1 MYRVSNVRRFF
12 GASFAAIGLIGAL
25 VAQAAERDIAEVH
38 VQANGAEQRVEVDMN
53 SLSEGQSRQLSADSG
68 LPAIVTRTPE
78 GLRVEMAGETHEIHL
93 PPIELVDLGG
103 GDTGKHIVIKRAG
116 GDSAEGKQEVRVIH
130 RTLDGEVDEAQ
141 IEAMLAEALAEAE
154 AARAVADDAH
164 GQALQAAEQA
174 RKVRVIRRIE
184 RERAGEEG

>member
-1 MYRVSNVRRFF
+1 MHRVFNAHHLL
-12 GASFAAIGLIGAL
+12 GASFAAIGLIAAL
-25 VAQAAERDIAEVH
+25 AADAADRDIAEIH

-68 LPAIVTRTPE
+68 LPAIVTRTPD
-78 GLRVEMAGETHEIHL
+78 GLRVEMAGETHEIQL

-103 GDTGKHIVIKRAG
+103 GETGKHIVIKRG
-116 GDSAEGKQEVRVIH
+116 PGDSADGKHEVRVIH
-130 RTLDGEVDEAQ
+130 RTLDGAPDEAQ
-141 IEAMLAEALAEAE
+141 IQALVAEALAAAE
-154 AARAVADDAH
+154 AARAAAETAH
-164 GQALQAAEQA
+164 GDALQAAEEA

>member
-38 VQANGAEQRVEVDMN
+38 VQANGAEQRIEVDMN

-78 GLRVEMAGETHEIHL
+78 GLRVEIAGETHEIHL

-116 GDSAEGKQEVRVIH
+116 GDSADGKQEVRVIH

-184 RERAGEEG
+184 RERTGDEG

>member
-38 VQANGAEQRVEVDMN
+38 VQANGAEQRIEVDMN

-78 GLRVEMAGETHEIHL
+78 GLRVEIAGETHEIHL

-116 GDSAEGKQEVRVIH
+116 GDSAEGKHEVRVIH

-154 AARAVADDAH
+154 AARAAADDAH

>member
-1 MYRVSNVRRFF
+1 MHRIFNAHNLL
-12 GASFAAIGLIGAL
+12 GASFAAIGLIAAL
-25 VAQAAERDIAEVH
+25 AADAADRDIAEIH

-68 LPAIVTRTPE
+68 LPAIVTRTPD

-93 PPIELVDLGG
+93 PPVELVDLGG
-103 GDTGKHIVIKRAG
+103 GEAGKHIVIKRAG
-116 GDSAEGKQEVRVIH
+116 GDSADGKQEVRVIH
-130 RTLDGEVDEAQ
+130 RALDGEVDEAQ

-154 AARAVADDAH
+154 AARAAADDAR

>member
-25 VAQAAERDIAEVH
+25 AAQAAERDIAEVH
-38 VQANGAEQRVEVDMN
+38 VQANGAEQRIEVDMN
-53 SLSEGQSRQLSADSG
+53 SLGEGQSRQLSADSG
-68 LPAIVTRTPE
+68 LPAIVTRTPD

-103 GDTGKHIVIKRAG
+103 GDAGKHIVIKRAG

-154 AARAVADDAH
+154 AARAAADDAH

-184 RERAGEEG
+184 RERASEEG

>member
-38 VQANGAEQRVEVDMN
+38 VHANGAEQRVEVDMN

-154 AARAVADDAH
+154 AARAAADDAH

-184 RERAGEEG
+184 RERTGEEG

>member
-38 VQANGAEQRVEVDMN
+38 VQANGAEQRIEVDMN

-184 RERAGEEG
+184 RERTGEEG